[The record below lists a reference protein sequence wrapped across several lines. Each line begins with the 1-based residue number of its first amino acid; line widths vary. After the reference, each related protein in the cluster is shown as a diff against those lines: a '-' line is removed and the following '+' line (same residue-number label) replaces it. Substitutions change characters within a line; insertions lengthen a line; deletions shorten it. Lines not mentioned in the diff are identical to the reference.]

1 MMKQPALD
9 QKTVKKTAPVIKG
22 QDFAVSIGM
31 NPFDRMTLV
40 SLDQLPESVEKWLAF
55 NAMISPTLE
64 NYGGKK
70 LISLPEQYLKVF
82 SFACADHDCARDF
95 QGAEYRL

>member
-1 MMKQPALD
+1 MYTGNTELITRSIKMMKQPALD

-40 SLDQLPESVEKWLAF
+40 SLDQLPESVEK
-55 NAMISPTLE
+55 
-64 NYGGKK
+64 
-70 LISLPEQYLKVF
+70 
-82 SFACADHDCARDF
+82 
-95 QGAEYRL
+95 